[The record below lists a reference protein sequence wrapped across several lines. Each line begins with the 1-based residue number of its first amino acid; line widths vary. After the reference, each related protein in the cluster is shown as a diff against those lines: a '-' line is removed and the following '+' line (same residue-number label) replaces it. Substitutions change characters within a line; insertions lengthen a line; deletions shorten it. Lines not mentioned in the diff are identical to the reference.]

1 VGAPFKLAT
10 CGWVL
15 GPAHD
20 RAAFDKDL
28 PKDVPMSAISR
39 AVGHTEV
46 DPAFGR
52 IYGRE
57 KWAIP
62 WLESDGHQGL
72 AGLQLYVGR
81 MRRDAADAAAYGCTG
96 LMGLH
101 WRTEILAPN
110 VSALA
115 LAAWDQSWKPDATS
129 EPALDWTMD
138 GKTANYPDAR
148 ITGTN
153 DGTLYRSCCYD
164 MTDGKMKVPNGQYK
178 VTLKFCE
185 PHFKAPGERV
195 FDTKLQG
202 NTVIEN
208 LDIFARVGQFTA
220 LDFSFDGI
228 AVTDGWLR
236 VGFVARQSLPC
247 ISAIAVEAHG
257 FARKINCGGPAYQD
271 YLAGEPRAPRE
282 RSLPCDDFYADW
294 AAANFGAE
302 AAAGIAK
309 VFTAIDGN
317 VPLATADGCPVGPLE
332 PDATPW
338 ATVAARFAF
347 VDSLETLR
355 PAVRGAGNLDRFDYW
370 LNTFLYYRSLA
381 QVRCALG
388 AKAAPDEITRLWSGT
403 YRYLLASVNTPG
415 ALAAVVTMENHPG
428 WGELVARQASQPWPK
443 DYQGAPRLIVTTV
456 RSIVEKDEVLALTVI
471 ALDKQPMKNVVLNWR
486 SLGRGAWQQ
495 QEMTHVTGAIYRATL
510 PPATESLEYHIQA
523 GTASG
528 VQLVW
533 PATAPEM
540 NQTVVVT
547 EP

>member
-1 VGAPFKLAT
+1 
-10 CGWVL
+10 
-15 GPAHD
+15 
-20 RAAFDKDL
+20 
-28 PKDVPMSAISR
+28 
-39 AVGHTEV
+39 
-46 DPAFGR
+46 
-52 IYGRE
+52 
-57 KWAIP
+57 
-62 WLESDGHQGL
+62 
-72 AGLQLYVGR
+72 
-81 MRRDAADAAAYGCTG
+81 
-96 LMGLH
+96 
-101 WRTEILAPN
+101 
-110 VSALA
+110 
-115 LAAWDQSWKPDATS
+115 
-129 EPALDWTMD
+129 
-138 GKTANYPDAR
+138 
-148 ITGTN
+148 
-153 DGTLYRSCCYD
+153 
-164 MTDGKMKVPNGQYK
+164 
-178 VTLKFCE
+178 
-185 PHFKAPGERV
+185 
-195 FDTKLQG
+195 
-202 NTVIEN
+202 
-208 LDIFARVGQFTA
+208 
-220 LDFSFDGI
+220 
-228 AVTDGWLR
+228 LR

-428 WGELVARQASQPWPK
+428 WGDLVARRAAQPWPK